1 MLIFSEKVLIIT
13 FLLLLFLFSLL
24 TIKKSSTRA
33 LFHVHMIHNL
43 HIFVLTLLL
52 FPQPFLLLIQILI
65 IPQRHVKLPEVL
77 SLQNP
82 KRVQRLLHRRAL
94 LRHLEALEV
103 LLEVQV
109 RPQLPQASLRTLYCL
124 LYCLLH
130 QVSGVFR
137 VLKLALCH

>member
-103 LLEVQV
+103 LLVVQV
-109 RPQLPQASLRTLYCL
+109 RPQLPQAGLRALYCL
-124 LYCLLH
+124 LYCLLDE
-130 QVSGVFR
+130 VGGVLG
-137 VLKLALCH
+137 VLKFALCH